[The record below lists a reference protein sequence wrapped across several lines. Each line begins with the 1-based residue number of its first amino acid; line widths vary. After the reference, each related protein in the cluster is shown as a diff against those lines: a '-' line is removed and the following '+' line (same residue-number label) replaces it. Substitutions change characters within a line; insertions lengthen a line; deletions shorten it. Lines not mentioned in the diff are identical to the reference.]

1 MDIAS
6 IRKDYKLKS
15 LSEKEVT
22 SQPFDQFGIWFKEAI
37 DAEVPEVNAM
47 VLSTSTLEGKPSA
60 RVVLMKDFDN
70 CGFVF
75 FTNYQSHKGQELADN
90 PLASLTFFWPQLERQ
105 VRIEGTIEKVSQE
118 ESVEYFNS
126 RPFESR
132 VGAWVSAQSSK
143 INTREELEEK
153 FEVLF
158 DKFQKQG
165 EVPKPDFWGG
175 YRLKPDFLEFWQGRP
190 SRLHD
195 RICYEAKG
203 NTWEIYRL
211 AP

>member
-15 LSEKEVT
+15 LSEKEVA
-22 SQPFDQFGIWFKEAI
+22 SQPFEQFGIWFKEAI
-37 DAEVPEVNAM
+37 EAEVPEVNAM
-47 VLSTSTLEGKPSA
+47 VLSTSTLKGKPSA
-60 RVVLMKDFDN
+60 RVVLLKDADSH
-70 CGFVF
+70 GFVF
-75 FTNYQSHKGQELADN
+75 FTNYQSHKGRELAEN

-105 VRIEGTIEKVSQE
+105 VRIEGLIEKISQK

-143 INTREELEEK
+143 INAREELEEK

-158 DKFQKQG
+158 SQYQKQG

-175 YRLKPDFLEFWQGRP
+175 YRLKPDFVEFWQGRP

-195 RICYEAKG
+195 RICYEANG
-203 NTWEIYRL
+203 NVWEIYRL